1 MAEHLNWVIRTL
13 LAPTNDVA
21 FFAATL
27 QGTLDGNNSAFT
39 LQPAPVNGA
48 MIFWN
53 GLLLTQGTQD
63 NDPPGEYI
71 LAGAQVLFQP
81 QAVPQP
87 GVKLAAFVW

>member
-1 MAEHLNWVIRTL
+1 MAESLNWVISAH

-27 QGTLDGNNSAFT
+27 QGTLDGVNSVFT

-53 GLLLTQGTQD
+53 GMLLTPGTQ
-63 NDPPGEYI
+63 NTDPPGQYI
-71 LAGAQVLFQP
+71 LAGAMVLFQP

-87 GVKLAAFVW
+87 GVKLQGFVW